1 MEAKSSGTCTQCNSL
16 LIGKYCHQCGQL
28 HSGRKVSL
36 LLLISESLGTFF
48 SLERSGLATLIG
60 LLKNPRRIVANY
72 LEGNRGYFQPPNK
85 LIFYALIVFG
95 LHLSLFDSTVLNLT
109 FEVEGVSP
117 SIFFMLIVV
126 PLLALAGWLLYG
138 PRQHSFA
145 DHLVANSYLVP
156 VWYILLTLFGDIV
169 DYFYQR
175 DWDVVDFAVFMLLT
189 PLYSAFV
196 FRPEKHK
203 PWQIGLA
210 LLHVLLYFLIIA
222 AIVGIIYLLGG
233 RVKDASL

>member
-1 MEAKSSGTCTQCNSL
+1 MEASTTGNCTQCNSL
-16 LIGKYCHQCGQL
+16 LVGKYCHQCGQL
-28 HSGRKVSL
+28 HSGQKVSL
-36 LLLISESLGTFF
+36 LLLMRESLGTFF
-48 SLERSGLATLIG
+48 SLERSGLATIIS
-60 LLKNPRRIVANY
+60 LLKSPKHIVVNY
-72 LEGNRGYFQPPNK
+72 LAGNRGYFQPPNK

-95 LHLSLFDSTVLNLT
+95 LHLSWVDNTVLNLS
-109 FEVEGVSP
+109 FEVEGISP
-117 SIFFMLIVV
+117 SIFFMLIVIPV
-126 PLLALAGWLLYG
+126 LALAGWLLYG
-138 PRQHSFA
+138 ARKHSYA

-196 FRPEKHK
+196 FQPEKHK
-203 PWQIGLA
+203 LWQIGLA
-210 LLHVLLYFLIIA
+210 LFHVLLYFLIIA